1 MGMNTKLMIF
11 VAIGSL
17 LVAAIYSSSMSVVYA
32 TIACA
37 KSKDGKTAFC
47 TDSVKETFY
56 KCTKNKNG
64 NWSCQDITPKEA
76 GSTSI
81 PSDLKKAMDL
91 ASGSAVTTTS
101 PSKDLMS
108 KKGELSNQEAQINQS
123 QVNSSSDILQ

>member
-1 MGMNTKLMIF
+1 MNTKFVIF

-17 LVAAIYSSSMSVVYA
+17 LFAAIYGSSVSTVYG

-56 KCTKNKNG
+56 KCTKDKTG
-64 NWSCQDITPKEA
+64 HWSCQDITPKEA